1 MQNIITVPN
10 ALEIEE
16 SILASIIMDFDSLVK
31 TAQLVKPKH
40 FFKEENQILYKTIYE
55 MYEESIEIDTFT
67 VYDYLKKMDLA
78 DKAGGLKYLSKLT
91 GQFIT
96 AANIQFHCKILIE
109 KWMLREI
116 IATSHRLAQ
125 SAYNQTEDVFE
136 LAAKGVSDFESIMS
150 VSETGKEDV
159 NFWNRLP
166 GLIDQIIKDRD
177 ENKDAGIKATEF
189 PSFNYATLGLKP
201 GNLVVISGKYKSGKT
216 RFSLSM
222 LRDFAVFSKT
232 PVGLI
237 GFEMDVEE
245 YDKNLLSMQTGIR
258 YGYLRDPSAKN
269 HDGSYILKNEHIRQ
283 INDRAAQSFVDT
295 KIFITDSVYSDSEAI
310 AKIKYWVKKHGVK
323 IVLVDY
329 LQLIES
335 SKKSE
340 RRDLEIADMSKR
352 LKNLARMEKIIVFII
367 VQENDKGTSA
377 DSKGPLR
384 DADFW
389 FSIDHPVDDGVKT
402 IKINGNEITVDES
415 IFQVKFKASRHSANG
430 GKFICKF
437 FENGEFK
444 ELSTHDYGTII

>member
-1 MQNIITVPN
+1 MRENNIIPN

-16 SILASIIMDFDSLVK
+16 GVLCAVISDFDYLIK
-31 TAQLVKPKH
+31 AANLIKPKH
-40 FFKEENQILYKTIYE
+40 FFDEKHQIIYKAIYD
-55 MYEESIEIDTFT
+55 MYEASEHLDTLT
-67 VYDYLKKMDLA
+67 LHQYLKKLDLS
-78 DKAGGLKYLSKLT
+78 DRVGGLKYISKLT
-91 GQFIT
+91 SVVP
-96 AANIQFHCKILIE
+96 ASNIEFHCKVIIE

-116 IATSHRLAQ
+116 IAASHRLTQA
-125 SAYNQTEDVFE
+125 AYNQTEDVFE
-136 LAAKGVSDFESIMS
+136 LASKGVNEFESIMS
-150 VSETGKEDV
+150 VSESSKPEL
-159 NFWNRLP
+159 NFYDRLP
-166 GLIDQIIKDRD
+166 KLIDQIIFDR
-177 ENKDAGIKATEF
+177 ENNIDAGIKATEF
-189 PSFNYATLGLKP
+189 PSFNHATLGLKP

-216 RFSLSM
+216 RFSLSL
-222 LRDFAVFSKT
+222 LRDFAVFGKI
-232 PVGLI
+232 PVGLV

-269 HDGSYILKNEHIRQ
+269 HDGTYILKDSHIQQLNE
-283 INDRAAQSFVDT
+283 RAGKSFKDT
-295 KIFITDSVYSDSEAI
+295 NIYITDSVFTDSEAI

-389 FSIDHPVDDGVKT
+389 FSIDHPVDDGVKS
-402 IKINGNEITVDES
+402 IKVNGTEITVDES
-415 IFQVKFKASRHSANG
+415 VFQVKFKASRHSANG
-430 GKFICKF
+430 GKFVCKF
-437 FENGEFK
+437 YENGEFK
-444 ELSTHDYGTII
+444 ELSTEYYGEVI